1 MELRATHH
9 YPSRRST
16 VLADNLVST
25 SHPLAAQAGLKMLA
39 CGGNAADVAIATAI
53 TLTLVEPTGNG
64 LGSDAFAIIWDGAK
78 LHGLNAS
85 GRSPAGW
92 SPERFEGLGKMPF
105 RGWESVTVPGA
116 VSAWVAIS
124 KRFGKLPFA
133 DLFAPAIDY
142 AQNGFIVTPKI
153 AELWRRAAIELDAQ
167 PGFAETFLPDGAA
180 PKAGDRFVNPNL
192 AKTLRRIAETEGE
205 AFYRGEIA
213 QTIADFAAQHDAALS
228 MADMA
233 APRAMF
239 DRLPAW
245 GQRASWAHQNS
256 FEAFSLHAPAAI
268 LSLVA
273 ACETGPLPGL
283 AIAAAFLQPGLRLL
297 YIGAYVGNI
306 PPLRSLCW
314 ASALMCT
321 GVLYLEA
328 LKALLQA
335 A

>member
-1 MELRATHH
+1 MHTMPLTALFTANAAA
-9 YPSRRST
+9 PFAWSL
-16 VLADNLVST
+16 VLA
-25 SHPLAAQAGLKMLA
+25 
-39 CGGNAADVAIATAI
+39 
-53 TLTLVEPTGNG
+53 
-64 LGSDAFAIIWDGAK
+64 
-78 LHGLNAS
+78 
-85 GRSPAGW
+85 
-92 SPERFEGLGKMPF
+92 
-105 RGWESVTVPGA
+105 GA
-116 VSAWVAIS
+116 VV
-124 KRFGKLPFA
+124 
-133 DLFAPAIDY
+133 
-142 AQNGFIVTPKI
+142 IVSIIP
-153 AELWRRAAIELDAQ
+153 L
-167 PGFAETFLPDGAA
+167 GAA
-180 PKAGDRFVNPNL
+180 RS
-192 AKTLRRIAETEGE
+192 
-205 AFYRGEIA
+205 
-213 QTIADFAAQHDAALS
+213 QADFT

-283 AIAAAFLQPGLRLL
+283 AIAAALLQPGLRLL

-306 PPLRSLCW
+306 PPLRGLCW